1 MKPSKPTINEV
12 ARKAGVSL
20 ATVSRF
26 LANPFS
32 VKEKNRKKIDEAV
45 KELNYKPSLFARK
58 LAGGRAGIYGLII
71 PGYEGVF
78 HSYYALEIIRGIGFV
93 LEELNIDLYLHIWW
107 QKDNFNT
114 SLVDGVIFA
123 DIVGNEEQLERIKK
137 EGLPFVVL
145 NKKMGDDISYV
156 TIDNFFG
163 GYRATEFLI
172 KHGHRYIAH
181 IAGDLRVEAALE
193 RLNGYKEALRK
204 YGLEAKDEYIKVVNF
219 SPLEAKKAT
228 EELLELETPPTAIF
242 AASDEMAI
250 EILFLLQRKGV
261 NVPCDISLIG
271 FDDNPVCN
279 YSSVPL
285 TTIRQPLD
293 KMASLGVR
301 FLKERIEKKKRNK
314 AILSPELV
322 IRESVNFK

>member
-1 MKPSKPTINEV
+1 VKPSKPTINEV

-279 YSSVPL
+279 IV
-285 TTIRQPLD
+285 
-293 KMASLGVR
+293 A
-301 FLKERIEKKKRNK
+301 FL
-314 AILSPELV
+314 LLP
-322 IRESVNFK
+322 

>member
-1 MKPSKPTINEV
+1 VKPSKPTINEV

>member
-1 MKPSKPTINEV
+1 VKSPRPTINEV

-26 LANPFS
+26 LANPSS
-32 VKEKNRKKIDEAV
+32 VKEENRRRINEAI
-45 KELNYKPSLFARK
+45 KELNYRPSLFARK
-58 LAGGRAGIYGLII
+58 LAGGKSGIYGLII
-71 PGYEGVF
+71 PGYEGIF

-107 QKDNFNT
+107 QKDNFNS

-145 NKKMGDDISYV
+145 NRKMEEDISYV
-156 TIDNFFG
+156 AIDNFSG

-172 KHGHRYIAH
+172 KHGHRHIAH

-193 RLNGYKEALRK
+193 RLNGYKEALRR
-204 YGLEAKDEYIKVVNF
+204 YGLEVKEEYIKVVNF

-228 EELLELETPPTAIF
+228 EELLELNTPPTAIF

-250 EILFLLQRKGV
+250 EILFLLERKGV
-261 NVPCDISLIG
+261 DVPSDISLIG
-271 FDDNPVCN
+271 FDDNPICN
-279 YSSVPL
+279 YSSIPL

-301 FLKERIEKKKRNK
+301 FLKEMIEKKKKNK
-314 AILSPELV
+314 TILSPELV
-322 IRESVNFK
+322 IRESVSFK